1 MSVTIPQMAPWQG
14 CSDCSG
20 GPTPGARALLAA
32 WLEFDPLASSMGIY
46 NCRPVRGSSSLSMH
60 ACGRAADLGC
70 PVTAAGHAAMR
81 RFLSAIA
88 PHARDLGVQFVIFD
102 RRQWSS
108 TRPAGGSAYGGVHP
122 HRDHAHV
129 ELNRAASSGLTLATI
144 RSRIGRSQEDDVYV
158 VRYGQSNER
167 VKRAQVV
174 LRAAGEAAGEG
185 DLLPR
190 FGADGDYGDETAEAV
205 NRMARRMRGHGVRFP
220 QEGATGMDVLILDY
234 CRNWLR

>member
-1 MSVTIPQMAPWQG
+1 MAPWQRCG
-14 CSDCSG
+14 DCSG

-32 WLEFDPLASSMGIY
+32 WLEFDPVAFSMGIY
-46 NCRPVRGSSSLSMH
+46 NCRRVRGSSSLSMH
-60 ACGRAADLGC
+60 SCGRAVDLGV
-70 PVTAAGHAAMR
+70 PVTAAGHAVMR
-81 RFLSAIA
+81 RFLSAIG

-108 TRPAGGSAYGGVHP
+108 MRPAGGSYYGGVHP

-144 RSRIGRSQEDDVYV
+144 RSRIGRQEDDVYV
-158 VRYGQSNER
+158 VRSGQSDDR
-167 VKRAQVV
+167 VRRAQVV

-190 FGADGDYGDETAEAV
+190 FGADGDYGGETASAV
-205 NRMARRMRGHGVRFP
+205 NVMARRAKLPEDGD
-220 QEGATGMDVLILDY
+220 TGMDVLVLDF
-234 CRNWLR
+234 CRNWLSG

>member
-1 MSVTIPQMAPWQG
+1 MSGVTIPQMAPWQRCG
-14 CSDCSG
+14 DCSG

-32 WLEFDPLASSMGIY
+32 WLEFDPVAFSMGIY
-46 NCRPVRGSSSLSMH
+46 NCRRVRGSSSLSMH
-60 ACGRAADLGC
+60 SCGRAVDLGV
-70 PVTAAGHAAMR
+70 PVTAAGHAVMR
-81 RFLSAIA
+81 RFLSAIG

-108 TRPAGGSAYGGVHP
+108 NRPAGGSYYGGVHP

-144 RSRIGRSQEDDVYV
+144 RSRIGRQEDDVYV
-158 VRYGQSNER
+158 VRSGQSDDR
-167 VKRAQVV
+167 VRRAQVV

-190 FGADGDYGDETAEAV
+190 FGADGDYGGETASAV
-205 NRMARRMRGHGVRFP
+205 NVMARRAELPEDGS
-220 QEGATGMDVLILDY
+220 TGMDVLLLDY
-234 CRNWLR
+234 CRNWLSG